1 MKNKNSLNLVTGK
14 DFNIKAYLD
23 TCVNLRPSSLIM
35 DDLKWKYMVR
45 SAIRGKNILLLG
57 PTGCGKTLAAQTVAK
72 AIGREDNFFY
82 FNLGATQ
89 DARSALIGNTHFDKK
104 TGTLFKESSFIKAIR
119 TPNAIILLD
128 EISRSHH
135 DGVNILMTVL
145 DDLQRYLRLDEKDDC
160 EVVKVAEGVTFIA
173 SADKGYEAFEFAK
186 ASEEIY
192 HFAWDDLC
200 DWYLELVKESFAKGG
215 EQADKSRRV
224 LGHVLDQLLR
234 LMHPSMPFITET
246 IWCELTGGESLVIAN
261 WPAVSKAYKCVWVFV
276 FDGTQHRRQIFHA
289 AWVAFLFNHLNAAAL
304 ERNFECCVVFQTKQ
318 VVNINTG
325 DGFHAV
331 GLEHVYQSGGHGL
344 GLLQQQEE
352 VGQLHL
358 DQFSAER
365 CGR

>member
-173 SADKGYEAFEFAK
+173 TANVGNEYTATRVMDRALLSRFPVKIEVTPLDKDSEFNLLK
-186 ASEEIY
+186 NRFDISEIAELIVDGFNLLEIAESTIY
-192 HFAWDDLC
+192 PNFSDDGGV
-200 DWYLELVKESFAKGG
+200 DSERTYIRQLVQKYIKVESKEK
-215 EQADKSRRV
+215 
-224 LGHVLDQLLR
+224 
-234 LMHPSMPFITET
+234 
-246 IWCELTGGESLVIAN
+246 
-261 WPAVSKAYKCVWVFV
+261 
-276 FDGTQHRRQIFHA
+276 
-289 AWVAFLFNHLNAAAL
+289 LFNDPL
-304 ERNFECCVVFQTKQ
+304 K
-318 VVNINTG
+318 
-325 DGFHAV
+325 
-331 GLEHVYQSGGHGL
+331 S
-344 GLLQQQEE
+344 
-352 VGQLHL
+352 
-358 DQFSAER
+358 DQPPF
-365 CGR
+365 